1 MNRKVLLTAYLNDNI
16 DIEFLLNLNRFLTKE
31 NYDIDISTKGR
42 KLNFN
47 FQKPKSSAEE
57 YDFILVINKPSFRFT
72 TTGKE
77 VVVYFVNCEKIFNQL
92 HVIDK
97 NYDIRFDY
105 AGNNIIRVQSNSI
118 QSLNIFYPKQQ
129 YDKNSDYEFDIIFII
144 NHLETLYSILWFINS
159 NYEKNIAIYCDDN
172 IDLFNP
178 HVTIIKQ
185 EEFDKA
191 LKNSKVVI
199 GEGILLAK
207 ALLLEKPV
215 LVVGNQGFGGVV
227 DSSNISAFMES
238 KFSGRIGGAH
248 FETIPRNLL
257 NYEFSLL
264 NRAKEDS
271 VAIRK
276 FVENKIR
283 HDERTLIRKMEF
295 LFKSKTTPL
304 VNCLFISNPQF
315 GFIPLP
321 KQDKFVVFDKTT
333 NQFLYT
339 ISLLEHKILEALQ
352 SRGNF
357 DNLLEKFD
365 DIDTRDLEGCLRKLL
380 SQRLINYVEI
390 S

>member
-77 VVVYFVNCEKIFNQL
+77 IVVYFVNCEKIFNQL

-105 AGNNIIRVQSNSI
+105 AGNNILRVQSNSI

-159 NYEKNIAIYCDDN
+159 NYEKNIAIYSDDN

-199 GEGILLAK
+199 GEGIILTK
-207 ALLLEKPV
+207 ALLLDKPV

-227 DSSNISAFMES
+227 DASNISAFIES

-248 FETIPRNLL
+248 FETIPKNLL
-257 NYEFSLL
+257 SYEFSLL
-264 NRAKEDS
+264 SRSKDDS
-271 VAIRK
+271 VEIRK

-283 HDERTLIRKMEF
+283 HDEQTLIRKMEF

-304 VNCLFISNPQF
+304 MNSLFISNPQF

-321 KQDKFVVFDKTT
+321 NQDKFVVFDKSI

-339 ISLLEHKILEALQ
+339 ISVVEYKIILAFQNNGNFNDLLEIFDGISAPNLE
-352 SRGNF
+352 
-357 DNLLEKFD
+357 E
-365 DIDTRDLEGCLRKLL
+365 CLGKLL
-380 SQRLINYVEI
+380 FQKLVNYVDL